1 MAKTQLLTQSRL
13 KEVLHYDAE
22 SGVFT
27 WAIDRPKAKKGKVAG
42 GFTDRGYL
50 TIGLDGVKYRA
61 HRLAWLYVHG
71 VYPSQIDHL
80 NHVRHDNRMINLRA
94 TNSYGNSRNKSRP
107 SDNKSGVVGVSLSN
121 RIGKKNIQWEVKVC
135 GKFLGYF
142 DNFLDAVCKRKS
154 VERQFGFHPNH
165 GI

>member
-1 MAKTQLLTQSRL
+1 MANTKRLTQQRL
-13 KEVLHYDAE
+13 KEVLNYDAE

-27 WAIDRPKAKKGKVAG
+27 WAVGRKKAAKGAIAG
-42 GFTDRGYL
+42 GFSDRGYL
-50 TIGLDGVKYRA
+50 TICIDGVKHRS

-71 VYPSQIDHL
+71 FYPDQIDHE
-80 NHVRHDNRMINLRA
+80 NHIRHDNRLINLKA
-94 TNSYGNSRNKSRP
+94 SNSYENSRNKSKP

-121 RIGKKNIQWEVKVC
+121 RIGKEKTRWEVRAC

-142 DNFLDAVCKRKS
+142 DNFFEAVCKRKS
-154 VERQFGFHPNH
+154 AELQFGFHPNH

>member
-1 MAKTQLLTQSRL
+1 MANTERLTQQRL
-13 KEVLHYDAE
+13 KEVLSYDSE

-27 WAIDRPKAKKGKVAG
+27 WAVGRPKAAKGAIAG
-42 GFTDRGYL
+42 GFSDRGYL
-50 TIGLDGVKYRA
+50 TICIDGVKHRA

-71 VYPSQIDHL
+71 VYPDQIDHE

-94 TNSYGNSRNKSRP
+94 SNSYENSRNKSKP

-121 RIGKKNIQWEVKVC
+121 RIGQKYVKWEVRAC

-142 DNFLDAVCKRKS
+142 DNFFDAVCKRKS
-154 VERQFGFHPNH
+154 MEQQFNFHPNH